1 MEVKGHDVERWSGVV
16 LPPAKV
22 CKSDSLPNGLLIN
35 YSWSFGGNRLQI
47 KAETS
52 LMEDVDVAL
61 RAVSS
66 TGLATTGTLRS
77 LGSKQELL
85 LALLDDEQMR
95 LEVWL
100 YPLDHERR
108 HLFPNLHLSKTHS
121 EVSEQSQQVFECKT
135 YGLQGIHSSYL
146 KTAWLEHPGLAI
158 QLSARFQSTRLRD
171 EVRSLLSS
179 FPERAL
185 DEPSALQ
192 ILLGSNLE
200 KDTTHNL
207 KVNLSLLAMNHNANH
222 ADPASIYF
230 TGLQ

>member
-1 MEVKGHDVERWSGVV
+1 MEIEGYDVKRWADVV

-22 CKSDSLPNGLLIN
+22 CTSGSLHNDLLMN

-47 KAETS
+47 KAETR

-61 RAVSS
+61 QAVSS
-66 TGLATTGTLRS
+66 IGLATIDTLHS

-85 LALLDDEQMR
+85 LALLDHEQMR

-108 HLFPNLHLSKTHS
+108 HIFPSLHFRKPNS
-121 EVSEQSQQVFECKT
+121 EVSEQSQPRSEGKT
-135 YGLQGIHSSYL
+135 YGLQGIYSNHL

-158 QLSARFQSTRLRD
+158 QLSARFQSTKLRD
-171 EVRSLLSS
+171 EVRSLLSNS
-179 FPERAL
+179 PERAL
-185 DEPSALQ
+185 DEPDALP

-200 KDTTHNL
+200 IATSHNL
-207 KVNLSLLAMNHNANH
+207 KVN
-222 ADPASIYF
+222 
-230 TGLQ
+230 